1 MKKKVTLRELVATK
15 IVYALLLVTYYWMW
29 ARRDWHDYYSWIQ
42 YAVAAF
48 TIVFFLLQ
56 SDRVRKYKKE
66 ESDELSELNLK
77 KVDVIC
83 FKIAIALLIGAA
95 FLGAAEVVSGIVLG
109 YIIMFWVLGI
119 SIVRTILFYLMDV
132 KGIGV

>member
-109 YIIMFWVLGI
+109 YIIMFLVLGI